1 MGTLYTL
8 NNKLVKVGSKFLGN
22 VIEPS
27 YPFES
32 IRVGDQI
39 WMAKNLNLKI
49 GPNET
54 LVPVTDATT
63 DPWLKEI
70 LAYDYS
76 NVYDISTTPAAYR
89 TDIGLQVFYSQQA
102 AKAIADLVPGW
113 HLPSYEE
120 WVTLSQAPSEELL
133 PFLATVYQIGSW
145 NFNAHTPRSVQDYT
159 QPYKFE
165 SVNPNYWSTRE
176 VPDKALTT
184 FYTARCTTS
193 VVSMSGSTNEIVSD
207 PPKEEW
213 TNLPVRLIKD

>member
-8 NNKLVKVGSKFLGN
+8 NHKLVKVGSKFLGN

-32 IRVGDQI
+32 IRVCDQI

-49 GPNET
+49 GPNDT
-54 LVPVTDATT
+54 LVPVTEQTT

-76 NVYDISTTPAAYR
+76 NVYDDSTSPEAYR
-89 TDIGLQVFYSQQA
+89 TDIGLQVFYSQQT

-145 NFNAHTPRSVQDYT
+145 NFNGPTPRSVQHQY
-159 QPYKFE
+159 QPYRFE
-165 SVNPNYWSTRE
+165 SVVPNYWSTRE
-176 VPDKALTT
+176 VTDQALIT
-184 FYTARCTTS
+184 FYTARCYTS
-193 VVSMSGSTNEIVSD
+193 AVTVGEQIVSD